1 MGCLRRDG
9 GVNCGTGTID
19 MKGRRVPGS
28 SPKSHWPPV
37 LLRLAKKV
45 QGAIG

>member
-1 MGCLRRDG
+1 MGCLRRNG

-19 MKGRRVPGS
+19 IKARRVPES
-28 SPKSHWPPV
+28 SPKSHWPSV
-37 LLRLAKKV
+37 LLRLTKKV